1 MNDFSPP
8 AAGLPAASSPGKTNT
23 CMWQRI
29 QTLYLLVSAALV
41 AALCC
46 SAAYRT
52 AGPGGLETV
61 SWWQLQKP
69 FFGILLGILALLVAL
84 ALFSFKSLI
93 LQMRLSTL
101 SAIVA
106 LGMQAWVAWM
116 YFTFEGA
123 VFSWTAI
130 FPLLIALS
138 NLLAARGCFQD
149 QLMVESAYRVRERR
163 RRNKKK

>member
-1 MNDFSPP
+1 
-8 AAGLPAASSPGKTNT
+8 
-23 CMWQRI
+23 MWQRI

-41 AALCC
+41 AGLCC

-52 AGPGGLETV
+52 AGLDGMDTV

-69 FFGILLGILALLVAL
+69 YFGVLLGVLALMVAL

-101 SAIVA
+101 SALVA
-106 LGMQAWVAWM
+106 LGMQIWVGYL
-116 YFTFEGA
+116 YFTFDGA

-130 FPLLIALS
+130 FPLVIAIS

-163 RRNKKK
+163 KRNKKK